1 MRYHEISNSFRVP
14 ISDEEQYLLNKIGK
28 FKFEDE
34 LNERE
39 INLAHSMLIRG
50 HLKKIYKDKKSAYV
64 DDSISNIWLERN

>member
-34 LNERE
+34 LN
-39 INLAHSMLIRG
+39 
-50 HLKKIYKDKKSAYV
+50 
-64 DDSISNIWLERN
+64 